1 MRKRVMLSISGSQT
15 AVGKTPQV
23 MELTTE
29 GILAR
34 EGDVYAVSYVGTA
47 LTGLEGVVTT
57 YRVDGKRLEITRD
70 SPADLQLTFQEGERY
85 DSLVTA
91 GDRVALMSIIT
102 RRVFSDLTDCGGTLV
117 LEYRVEIESIPV
129 GESACRILVRD
140 RNAGA
145 GA

>member
-70 SPADLQLTFQEGERY
+70 SPADLQLTFQEGEEVYSMRV
-85 DSLVTA
+85 SFSEAEA
-91 GDRVALMSIIT
+91 GTTVA
-102 RRVFSDLTDCGGTLV
+102 FSA
-117 LEYRVEIESIPV
+117 I
-129 GESACRILVRD
+129 
-140 RNAGA
+140 
-145 GA
+145 